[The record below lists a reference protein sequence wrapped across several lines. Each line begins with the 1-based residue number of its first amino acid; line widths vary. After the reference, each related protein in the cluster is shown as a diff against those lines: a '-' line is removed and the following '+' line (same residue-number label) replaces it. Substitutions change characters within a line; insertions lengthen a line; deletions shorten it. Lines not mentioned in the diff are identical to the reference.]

1 MSVVANVLCS
11 FASWVAYDGR
21 SSRNGEI
28 ISESTDKAEMIN
40 SSVCVG
46 YTGSLELAELVVLN
60 LKEHVT
66 GISDMKSDMV
76 AQAIKLLLP
85 NLKAPDGVFSDFLV
99 TGINS
104 SGLMASYTLG
114 SNHEFFIHIPR
125 GDELKVSVLHS
136 MKNTLDLTPYVSKH
150 IQRTGFCELS
160 IKSAF
165 CEYIGDVAK
174 IDPSVNKYCRILTL
188 RK

>member
-21 SSRNGEI
+21 YSRNGEI

-85 NLKAPDGVFSDFLV
+85 NLKGRR
-99 TGINS
+99 G
-104 SGLMASYTLG
+104 TLCQ
-114 SNHEFFIHIPR
+114 R
-125 GDELKVSVLHS
+125 GRMVSVQREGEPFVREAGWKVCREKGNPLS
-136 MKNTLDLTPYVSKH
+136 ERQDGKCAERGETL
-150 IQRTGFCELS
+150 
-160 IKSAF
+160 
-165 CEYIGDVAK
+165 
-174 IDPSVNKYCRILTL
+174 
-188 RK
+188 

>member
-66 GISDMKSDMV
+66 NFGMYLS
-76 AQAIKLLLP
+76 
-85 NLKAPDGVFSDFLV
+85 LV
-99 TGINS
+99 
-104 SGLMASYTLG
+104 
-114 SNHEFFIHIPR
+114 
-125 GDELKVSVLHS
+125 K
-136 MKNTLDLTPYVSKH
+136 
-150 IQRTGFCELS
+150 Q
-160 IKSAF
+160 
-165 CEYIGDVAK
+165 
-174 IDPSVNKYCRILTL
+174 ILTSWAIIE
-188 RK
+188 